1 MELKIESIRDITK
14 ENEKQIEELV
24 NKTEEFKKFIDEFN
38 KKNLFVKIDFQYELK
53 PKGDK

>member
-1 MELKIESIRDITK
+1 MEFKIESIWDITK

-38 KKNLFVKIDFQYELK
+38 KKNLFVEIDFQFELK
-53 PKGDK
+53 SKEDK